1 MHRHFLDRWVVAGLL
16 VVLAGCADLPRERGT
31 PDVDE
36 MIVAR
41 GVPSPAWPTEARSA
55 SSDEARVA
63 ELLSQ
68 PLTSERAVQ
77 LAFLKN
83 PRIQVEYARLGITQA
98 DLYEASRV
106 TNPTF
111 GYVDLSASGE
121 GGSQLTRSIS
131 LSFADLLL
139 LRARTRLARAEIE
152 RVRHTVA
159 AALIELATE
168 VETAWYEYV
177 SAKQVATMREAVA
190 QAAANSAEFAQ
201 RSFDAG
207 NIAPRNL
214 ALELAAESEARI
226 AATRTAAEA
235 VRARTVLAGV
245 LGISSREQWDTP
257 RKLPA
262 PLAND
267 GSQDSL
273 ITHALESRLDL
284 EAVRREVSL
293 LEDALGV
300 THRWRYLGAF
310 RVGYE
315 RENETDGAHLHG
327 PTLALQLPIFN
338 TGRGAVLRARAE
350 LEESQARLASV
361 ELAVRNE
368 VALGLD
374 RVATAREIAERY
386 RTALVPQREAVV
398 QRELER
404 YNFMLGGVFELLQAK
419 RAEFDAYQEYL
430 ESVRDYWVARTE
442 LRRAAGGKLPGDEQ
456 KPEATIGVEDV
467 LTPNEKDMKDMDHS
481 PMGHPTDHEAQ
492 PPAGRE
498 PVKDDS
504 PRKEAPNG
512 TLEPDAQHGDHPPEP
527 GENLNGDTP

>member
-1 MHRHFLDRWVVAGLL
+1 MHRHFLDRWVFAGLL
-16 VVLAGCADLPRERGT
+16 VVLAGCASLPRERGA

-41 GVPSPAWPTEARSA
+41 GTPSPAWPTDARSA

-68 PLTSERAVQ
+68 PLTAERAVQ
-77 LAFLKN
+77 LAYLKN
-83 PRIQVEYARLGITQA
+83 PRIQSEYARLGITQA

-111 GYVDLSASGE
+111 GYADLSASGQ
-121 GGSQLTRSIS
+121 GGNQSTRTVS

-152 RVRHTVA
+152 RVRYTVA
-159 AALIELATE
+159 AALVDLA
-168 VETAWYEYV
+168 VAAETAWYEYV
-177 SAKQVATMREAVA
+177 STQQVAAMREAVA
-190 QAAANSAEFAQ
+190 QIAANSAEFAQ
-201 RSFDAG
+201 RSFEAG
-207 NIAPRNL
+207 NIAPRDL
-214 ALELAAESEARI
+214 ALELAAASEARI
-226 AATRTAAEA
+226 AAARAAAEV
-235 VRARTVLAGV
+235 VRARTALAAV
-245 LGISSREQWDTP
+245 LGISARMKWDTP

-262 PLAND
+262 PLAED
-267 GSQDSL
+267 ESQDAL
-273 ITHALESRLDL
+273 VAHALESRFDL
-284 EAVRREVSL
+284 EAARREVRL

-300 THRWRYLGAF
+300 TRRWRYLGAI
-310 RVGYE
+310 RIGYE
-315 RENETDGAHLHG
+315 RENETDGTHLHG

-338 TGRGAVLRARAE
+338 TGRGAVLRALAE
-350 LEESQARLASV
+350 LEESQARLAST

-398 QRELER
+398 RHELER

-430 ESVRDYWVARTE
+430 ESVRDYWVARTD
-442 LRRAAGGKLPGDEQ
+442 LRRAAGGNLPGDEQ
-456 KPEATIGVEDV
+456 KPEATIGVEDIGTRSETSMEGV
-467 LTPNEKDMKDMDHS
+467 DHS
-481 PMGHPTDHEAQ
+481 SMGHPTDHDAQ
-492 PPAGRE
+492 PHVGPE
-498 PVKDDS
+498 PVKDDL
-504 PRKEAPNG
+504 PTEDMPNG
-512 TLEPDAQHGDHPPEP
+512 TRNPDAESGDHRPDSGGNAN
-527 GENLNGDTP
+527 GETP